1 MMMIDVNEIR
11 NSIIALH
18 SLQNVDEP
26 YTFYYDETN
35 NVKKLHLT
43 PDSMNIRRPACF
55 LVGGI
60 VHRGQ
65 PRSIDLAPLRTLLQ
79 IQPSAKEIKLKHIG
93 KGDFLDLLQSKKIE
107 LLLQW
112 IVQQG
117 FFIHYSAIDIFYWS
131 IVDIVD
137 SILAELGKL
146 SLYEWH
152 MQLKNSLYMV
162 LRNDVDGAAEFFG
175 RYNYPDVGREH
186 RSSFIDELLA
196 LVESREHILEH
207 FPSYMLKGLLQM
219 AKELDRLPFLEEETP
234 NVLINGFGPF
244 FLNRLCLFKN
254 AQHILDEENQIE
266 SYIKSLSLNDDGTPL
281 SHFRFANSQSES
293 GVQLSDIMVGLLGK
307 LFTHVNY
314 TSQDELGKQMA
325 DLTDQQ
331 RCNLSLLARLLDAST
346 DECPGFAHY
355 VLSLEDQMRTEFVLG

>member
-1 MMMIDVNEIR
+1 MMIDVNEIR
-11 NSIIALH
+11 NLIIKLH

-43 PDSMNIRRPACF
+43 PDGMNIRRPACF

-60 VHRGQ
+60 VHRGL

-93 KGDFLDLLQSKKIE
+93 KGNFLDLLESKKIE
-107 LLLQW
+107 LFLQW
-112 IVQQG
+112 IERQG
-117 FFIHYSAIDIFYWS
+117 FFIHYSVIDILYLS
-131 IVDIVD
+131 LVDIVD
-137 SILAELGKL
+137 SILTEIDSSMMEWNPLIKD
-146 SLYEWH
+146 SLYT
-152 MQLKNSLYMV
+152 V
-162 LRNDVDGAAEFFG
+162 LRDDIDGTANLLG
-175 RYNYPDVGREH
+175 CYNYPDVGREH
-186 RSSFIDELLA
+186 RSSFIGELLA
-196 LVESREHILEH
+196 LVESREHMLKH
-207 FPSYMLKGLLQM
+207 FPYYMLKGLLQM

-234 NVLINGFGPF
+234 NVLIKGFGPF

-266 SYIKSLSLNDDGTPL
+266 LYIKSLSLNDDGTPL

-314 TSQDELGKQMA
+314 TSQDELGEQMA

-355 VLSLEDQMRTEFVLG
+355 VLSLEDHMRAEFVLG